1 MSTQGTWALWA
12 SWFIGET
19 WETVKNLYCPL
30 MFCQKAIEK
39 TQPESGVWG
48 RGEHTAQRRAG
59 SLLVLS
65 WQARWTLED
74 SGGSCAVGAVAT
86 GMKLGA
92 ARCLHFHVVW
102 FPRHDGCYL
111 LQCANHFGMC
121 KEGCGQSERC
131 CSREKNTYF
140 INIRTFSWC
149 MCYRKWF
156 WDVLSPGLFFFCCQM
171 HQRSARDTLRA
182 STPLSAE
189 VVSWATPCALWVCSC
204 SGFCWPS
211 TARRGCSGWQKS
223 DGMTRNRGL
232 LKRTPGEKTIRSRL
246 QFVSLSWSKESK
258 VWSRS
263 SMKFAVAVL

>member
-1 MSTQGTWALWA
+1 MSIMIHRGNMGNSEKPLPSSDVLPEGDRKNATGIWCLRSWGTHSSTQGGLTAGAFLTGAVNSGGLRRILCCGGCGHGDETGRCKVPSLPCCVVSSAWWLLPTPMREPLWHVQRRLWA
-12 SWFIGET
+12 IGTMLFSRKKHIFYKHQNLFVMHVLQKVVLRCSESWT
-19 WETVKNLYCPL
+19 
-30 MFCQKAIEK
+30 
-39 TQPESGVWG
+39 
-48 RGEHTAQRRAG
+48 
-59 SLLVLS
+59 
-65 WQARWTLED
+65 
-74 SGGSCAVGAVAT
+74 
-86 GMKLGA
+86 
-92 ARCLHFHVVW
+92 
-102 FPRHDGCYL
+102 
-111 LQCANHFGMC
+111 
-121 KEGCGQSERC
+121 
-131 CSREKNTYF
+131 
-140 INIRTFSWC
+140 
-149 MCYRKWF
+149 
-156 WDVLSPGLFFFCCQM
+156 FFFCCQM